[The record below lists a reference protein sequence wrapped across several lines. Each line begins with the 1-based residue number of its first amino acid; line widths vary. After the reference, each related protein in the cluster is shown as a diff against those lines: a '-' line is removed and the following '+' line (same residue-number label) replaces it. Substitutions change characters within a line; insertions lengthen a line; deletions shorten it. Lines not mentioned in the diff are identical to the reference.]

1 MDSVIEMASNN
12 FSTTRISW
20 HKNILADITFFE
32 MNMVL

>member
-1 MDSVIEMASNN
+1 MDSVIEMSSNY

-20 HKNILADITFFE
+20 HKDVLADIAVFE